1 MFFEVHSADIKDHT
15 FPLQRRCAGPW
26 KAPWALRGR
35 LSGGRRGRA
44 LGGAGGHGRGP
55 SRCLRRHRDAG
66 REILKR
72 LAVTEEALKE
82 LEFSAARGDDFEEMM
97 AVAESHFPGL
107 ETLWIKSASWGVG
120 LQAGMETSVSS

>member
-1 MFFEVHSADIKDHT
+1 MAT
-15 FPLQRRCAGPW
+15 
-26 KAPWALRGR
+26 
-35 LSGGRRGRA
+35 
-44 LGGAGGHGRGP
+44 
-55 SRCLRRHRDAG
+55 RDAG

-72 LAVTEEALKE
+72 LAVIEEALKE

-107 ETLWIKSASWGVG
+107 ESLCIKSASWGVG

>member
-1 MFFEVHSADIKDHT
+1 MLARGKA
-15 FPLQRRCAGPW
+15 AGPCW
-26 KAPWALRGR
+26 
-35 LSGGRRGRA
+35 GGCREA
-44 LGGAGGHGRGP
+44 GGATPSGP
-55 SRCLRRHRDAG
+55 RVGTATRDAG

-72 LAVTEEALKE
+72 LAVIEEALKE

-107 ETLWIKSASWGVG
+107 ESLCIKSASWGVG